1 MAPYGGQGQG
11 TPLLSPVP
19 CTRVVQH
26 CAEHLK
32 LWGWDQAWKG
42 DQQQMRWR
50 KKNGG
55 KKIEENILGEKIS
68 KGEGERTMLILGE
81 EQKKKKN

>member
-19 CTRVVQH
+19 CTRGVQH

-42 DQQQMRWR
+42 DQQQMSWR
-50 KKNGG
+50 KKLEEKKWRKIFWG
-55 KKIEENILGEKIS
+55 KK
-68 KGEGERTMLILGE
+68 
-81 EQKKKKN
+81 

>member
-19 CTRVVQH
+19 CTRGVQH

-42 DQQQMRWR
+42 HQQQMRWR

-55 KKIEENILGEKIS
+55 KKKEENILGEKIS

-81 EQKKKKN
+81 EQKKKKK

>member
-19 CTRVVQH
+19 CTRGVQH

-50 KKNGG
+50 KKLEEKKWRKIFWG
-55 KKIEENILGEKIS
+55 KK
-68 KGEGERTMLILGE
+68 
-81 EQKKKKN
+81 